1 MLALGYFGECLFPQS
16 ASAVCGC
23 AQVPVHICRVSVSA
37 VCGCAHLFSVCFR
50 SLRNRSLCTFAC
62 MQSTHAHT
70 LAHTYTRTHTHA
82 LAVSPP
88 HIRTP
93 SHEPMPA
100 KYLAFKGGDFRD
112 EEMGEGAIGDE
123 KNRTRGGEDSK
134 LCHVVAMSNVD
145 TLQTHE
151 PSSVSARVSIY
162 DAMSNVDTLNPAM
175 QRRRGSRKSREDER
189 GGGVEKRGVKLK
201 GNGKM

>member
-1 MLALGYFGECLFPQS
+1 
-16 ASAVCGC
+16 
-23 AQVPVHICRVSVSA
+23 
-37 VCGCAHLFSVCFR
+37 
-50 SLRNRSLCTFAC
+50 
-62 MQSTHAHT
+62 
-70 LAHTYTRTHTHA
+70 
-82 LAVSPP
+82 
-88 HIRTP
+88 
-93 SHEPMPA
+93 
-100 KYLAFKGGDFRD
+100 
-112 EEMGEGAIGDE
+112 
-123 KNRTRGGEDSK
+123 
-134 LCHVVAMSNVD
+134 MSNVD

>member
-1 MLALGYFGECLFPQS
+1 MTRQLKCPTEPAAPAAAIPLLSRGLLLSTIQTLTDSPSEVFSSPQHTHPLTHIVYTCTRDPCVLWYKKVLALGYLLS
-16 ASAVCGC
+16 
-23 AQVPVHICRVSVSA
+23 I
-37 VCGCAHLFSVCFR
+37 CFR

-70 LAHTYTRTHTHA
+70 LAHTYTHTHTHA

-123 KNRTRGGEDSK
+123 KNRTRGGVDSK
-134 LCHVVAMSNVD
+134 LVPSCRHV
-145 TLQTHE
+145 
-151 PSSVSARVSIY
+151 
-162 DAMSNVDTLNPAM
+162 
-175 QRRRGSRKSREDER
+175 QR
-189 GGGVEKRGVKLK
+189 
-201 GNGKM
+201 